1 MPQVRVG
8 QINTYCEVHGRG
20 EPLLLIT
27 SMGSDVNAWRL
38 QTPVFS
44 QKYRV
49 VTFDNR
55 GSGRSDAPDVPYS
68 IAMMADDTAGLM
80 DALGIEK
87 AHVLGKS
94 MGGYIAQEVAI
105 RHPGR
110 VRSLILAS
118 TSAGPH
124 VAETPLLRGWAETA
138 MKGLSKRRLFQVM
151 LPFIFSDYTFEDP
164 EMVDMAIEIIGGRAI
179 PRNGDAESPQSSALR
194 RQFIACVEHFARGR
208 LNAVTAPTLVVAG
221 RDEFFIPLELCRELA
236 ASIPNARLAILE
248 SGGHALNEDI
258 PEEFNRTVLQ
268 FLEQVTCAGTGH

>member
-8 QINTYCEVHGRG
+8 QISIHYEVQGEG

-44 QKYRV
+44 EKYRV
-49 VTFDNR
+49 ITFDNR
-55 GSGRSDAPDVPYS
+55 GAGQSDAPDMPYT
-68 IAMMADDTAGLM
+68 IAVMADDAVGLM
-80 DALGIEK
+80 DVLGIEK

-94 MGGYIAQEVAI
+94 MGGYIAQEVAM

-110 VRSLILAS
+110 TRSLILVS

-124 VAETPLLRGWAETA
+124 VAETPVLRAWAEAA
-138 MKGLSKRRLFQVM
+138 MKGLSKRRFFQVM

-164 EMVDMAIEIIGGRAI
+164 EMVDMAIEMIGGRAI
-179 PRNGDAESPQSSALR
+179 PRQGDAESPQSRALR

-236 ASIPNARLAILE
+236 ASIRNARLAILE

-258 PEEFNRTVLQ
+258 PKEFNRTVLS
-268 FLEQVTCAGTGH
+268 FLAEVG